1 VKVVD
6 ASAMIDVLTD
16 TTRRAALLPLFD
28 DDLFAPDLLI
38 SEVMSFLKRMTTA
51 RKLARPEADRL
62 ALALRQAPIEYLPT
76 WPYAE
81 RMWTCRH
88 NLSPY
93 DATYVALADDL
104 RAPLVTTDSRL
115 AKAAADLVTVMAI

>member
-81 RMWTCRH
+81 RMWTWRH

>member
-6 ASAMIDVLTD
+6 ASALIDVLTG
-16 TTRRAALLPLFD
+16 TARRQKLLAHFD

-38 SEVMSFLKRMTTA
+38 SEVYSFLARMATA
-51 RKLARPEADRL
+51 RRLSRSEADRL
-62 ALALRQAPIEYLPT
+62 ALSLRKAPIEYLPV

-81 RMWTCRH
+81 RMWSWRH

-93 DATYVALADDL
+93 DAAYVALADDL
-104 RAPLVTTDSRL
+104 RAPLVTSDNRL
-115 AKAAADLVTVMAI
+115 GRAAAALVAVVSV